1 MARGDAAVHVLES
14 GPLGIEGQA
23 CLEFWYLVPVAANGS
38 ELRVLLKSSIGS
50 VEIWTSPALP
60 QNAWRQVF
68 VLLNITERGTQVVF
82 EAVQGLSI
90 EKQITFK
97 QIGVRRGSCGQQ
109 CESNTELW
117 TDETTR
123 CLCSAGQL
131 SCFPSQCPEGQLCGP
146 QRGGPDG
153 TSTFGMCTIHS
164 HTDGSTFDG
173 VLFRFMA
180 TCTYVLAKTCS
191 PTEALPM
198 FSVEAV
204 SEQNDNASLLN
215 VQKINI
221 DIGINRVSLLKS
233 QTGRVVVNGV
243 WRKLPLTLSS
253 GTVNIK
259 SNPATIVLDSTF
271 GLTVSFD
278 KAGAVH
284 VTLPST
290 YSDKVCGMC
299 GNFNHLKEDDFH
311 NPNAQNVTALAES
324 WQTGKTASSCEAIL
338 LPHQCDPLE
347 KAEYASELYCG
358 GLFST
363 TGPFADCLSVV
374 QAESYFRSCVFGMCS
389 THGDP
394 AVLSLQCGENSH
406 YNSCADGCP
415 KVCSTLDIA
424 GSCGSCEARCE
435 CDSGFKLSGEK
446 CVPEEDCGCW
456 YNGKHYEKGETLV
469 EGHCVQQCQCMGN
482 NNMQCTK
489 MQCGNNEVCK
499 VKDGVKAC
507 FSFKSATCSVYG
519 DPHYITYDRLAY
531 DFQGGC
537 SYILTTTCSGE
548 SSVQFTVFG
557 HNMHPPLQNFTQ
569 SKLEAVAL
577 QVEDLH
583 IILNQ
588 SGKVYVKYNHVQLP
602 YSTSGTY
609 GSVWVYVKNNYIILE
624 TTFGLRMQID
634 GKNRLFL
641 QVDEHYKYELCGL
654 CGTYSGYQDDDFV
667 TPEGENL
674 SEAFEFGD
682 SWRVPN
688 NSGCIAHPNDPRLC
702 DTDEMDKASNECSA
716 LFGDAFIPCHEHIH
730 PSIYL
735 NSCVYDYCATSGDQH
750 TLCESLQSYAT
761 ACQVAGIELPNWQTG
776 TVCDG
781 HYMYIE
787 ASSVKY
793 GDPARLISSVCS
805 DPGPQC
811 LQFWYHMYGSAD
823 TMGLH
828 IYLLRNGTA
837 NQIWRKRN
845 DQGNMWHLAQV
856 DIEAT
861 TAFQII
867 IEGRRGSNDQSDVAI
882 DDVKLIH
889 GPCSAPPSVPV
900 QTTAAPQP
908 PIVNA
913 YFQPPITNITVA
925 PTVEETTNLINK
937 DNLTEAPDN
946 RPPLHPACQLLCNF
960 EQDLCQWNQ
969 MPTDAFDWTRQSGST
984 PTMNT
989 GPSSDH
995 TTGDGHYLYI
1005 EANSASYGD
1014 TARFISSV
1022 CSDPGPQC
1030 LQFWYH
1036 MYGSA
1041 DTMGLH
1047 IYLLRNGTANQ
1058 IWKKRNDQGNM
1069 WHLAQVDIEA
1079 TTAFQIIIEGR
1090 RGSNDQSDVAIDD
1103 INLIRGHCSAPP
1115 SVPVQTT
1122 AAPQPPIVNA
1132 YFQPP
1137 ITNITVAPTVEE
1149 TTNLINKD
1157 NLTEAPDNR
1166 PPLHPACQLLCN
1178 FEQDLCQWNQ
1188 MPTDAFDWTRQ
1199 RGSTPTM
1206 NTGPSSDH
1214 TTGDGHYLYIEANSA
1229 SYGDTARFISSVCSD
1244 PGPQCLQFWYH
1255 MYGSADTMG
1264 LHIYLLQN
1272 RTANQIW
1279 KKRNDQGNMWHL
1291 AQVDIEATTAFQI
1304 IIEGRRGS
1312 NDQSDVAIDDINL
1325 IRGHCSAPPSVP
1337 VQTTAAPQPPIVH
1350 TSFQPPITNITVA
1363 PTVEETTNLI
1373 NKDNLNEAPD
1383 NRPPLHPACQL
1394 LCNFEQDLCQ
1404 WNQMPTDAFDWTRQS
1419 GSTPTMNTGP
1429 SSDHTTGD
1437 GHYLYIEAN
1446 SASYGDTA
1454 RFISSV
1460 CSDPGPQ
1467 CLQFWYHMY
1476 GSADTMGLHIYL
1488 LQNRTANQIWK
1499 KRNDQGNMWHLA
1511 QVDIEATTAF
1521 QIIIEG
1527 RRGSND
1533 QSDVAIDDINLIRG
1547 HCSAPPSVPV
1557 QTTAA
1562 PQPPIV
1568 HTSFQPPITNITVA
1582 PTVEETTN
1590 LINKDNLTEAPDN
1603 RPPLHPACQLLCN
1616 FEQDLCQWNQMPTD
1630 AFDWTRQSGSTPTM
1644 NTGPSSDHTT
1654 GDGHYLYIE
1663 ANSASYGD
1671 TARFISSVC
1680 SDPGPQCLQFW
1691 YHMYG
1696 SADTMGLHIY
1706 LLRNGT
1712 ANQIWK
1718 KRNDQGN
1725 MWHLAQVDI
1734 EATTAFQIIIEGR
1747 RGSNDQSDVAIDDIN
1762 LIRGHCSAPP
1772 SVPVQT
1778 SAAPQPPIV
1787 NASFQPPITNITVA
1801 PTVEE
1806 TTNLIN
1812 KYNLTEAPD
1821 NRPPLHPACQLLCN
1835 FEQDLCQWNQMPT
1848 DAFDWTRQRGSTP
1861 TMNTGPSSDH
1871 TTEDG
1876 HYLYIEANSASYG
1889 DTARFISSVCSDPG
1903 PQCLQFWYHMY
1914 GSADTMGLHIYLLQ
1928 NRTANQIWKKR
1939 NDQGNMWHLAQVDIE
1954 ATTAFQIIIEGRRG
1968 SNDQSDVAIDDINL
1982 IRGHCSAPPSV
1993 PVQTT
1998 AAPQPPIVHT
2008 SFQPP
2013 ITNITVAPTV
2023 EETTNLINKDNL
2035 NEAPDNRPPL
2045 HPACQLLCNFEQ
2057 DLCQWNQMPTDAF
2070 DWTRQSGS
2078 TPTMN
2083 TGPSSD
2089 HTTGDGHY
2097 LYIEANSASYGDTAR
2112 FISSVCSDPGPQCL
2126 QFWYHM
2132 YGSADT
2138 MGLHIYLL
2146 RNRTANQIWKKR
2158 NDQGN
2163 MWHLAQVDIEATT
2176 AFQIII
2182 EGRRGSND
2190 QSDVAIDD
2198 INLIRG
2204 HCSAPP
2210 SVPVQTTAAPQP
2222 PIVNAYFQP
2231 PITNITVAPTVEETT
2246 NLINKDNLNEAPD
2259 NRPPLHPACQLLC
2272 NFEQDLCQWNQ
2283 MPTDAFDWTR
2293 QRGSTPT
2300 MNTGPSSDHTTGDGH
2315 YLYIEANSASYGDT
2329 ARFISSVCSDPGPQ
2343 CLQFWYHMYGSAD
2356 TMGLHIYLLRNG
2368 TANQIWKKRNDQGN
2382 MWHLAQVDIEATT
2395 AFQIIIEGRRGSNDQ
2410 SDVAIDDINLIRG
2423 HCSAPPSVPVQ
2434 TTAAPQPPIVHTS
2447 FQPPITNITVAP
2459 TVEETTNLIN
2469 KDNLNE
2475 APDNRPPLH
2484 PACQLLCNF
2493 EQDLCQ
2499 WNQMPT
2505 DAFDW
2510 TRQSGSTPTMNT
2522 GPSSDHT
2529 TGDGHYLYIEANS
2542 ASYGDT
2548 ARFISSVCSDPGPQC
2563 LQFWYHMYG
2572 SADTMGLHIYLLRNR
2587 TANQIWK
2594 KRNDQ
2599 GNMWHLAQVDIE
2611 ATTAFQIIIEGRRGS
2626 NDQSDVA
2633 IDDINLIRGHC
2644 SAPPSV
2650 PVQTSAAPQPPI
2662 VNASFQPPITNIT
2675 VAPTV
2680 EETTN
2685 LINKDNLTE
2694 APDNRP
2700 PLHPACQLLCNFEQ
2714 DLCQWNQMPT
2724 DAFDWTRQSGSTP
2737 TMNTGPSSD
2746 HTTEDGHYLYIE
2758 ANSASYGDTARFI
2771 SSVCSDPGPQCL
2783 QFWYHMYGSAD
2794 TMGLHIYLLR
2804 NGTANQIWKKRNDQG
2819 NMWHLAQVDIEA
2831 TTAFQIIIEGRR
2843 GSNDQSDVAIDDIN
2857 LIRGHCSAPPSVPV
2871 QTTAAPQP
2879 PIVNAYFQP
2888 PITNITVAPTVE
2900 ETTNL
2905 INKDNLNEA
2914 PDNRPPLHPACQ
2926 LLCNFEQDLCQ
2937 WNQMP
2942 TDAFD
2947 WTRQRGSTPTMN
2959 TGPSSDHTTGDGH
2972 YLYIEANSASY
2983 GDTARFIS
2991 SVCSDPGPQCL
3002 QFWYHMYGSADTMG
3016 LHIYL
3021 LRNGTANQIWKKR
3034 NDQGNMWHLAQVD
3047 IEATTAFQIIIE
3059 GRRGSNDQSDVAIDD
3074 INLIRGHCSAPPSV
3088 PVQTTAASQ
3097 PPIVHTSFQP
3107 PITNITVAPTV
3118 EETTNLISKDN
3129 LTEASD
3135 NRPPLH
3141 PVCQLLCNFEQD
3153 LCQWNQMP
3161 TDAFDWTRQSGSTPT
3176 MNTGPSSDHTT
3187 GDGHY
3192 LYIEANSAS
3201 YGDTARFIS
3210 SVCSDPGPQCLQF
3223 WYHMYGSADTMGLHI
3238 YLIQNRTANQIWKK
3252 RNDQG
3257 NMWHLA
3263 QVDIEAIEEFQIIF
3277 EGRRGSND
3285 QSDVAID
3292 DVMLHRGQCAA
3303 LSCPQNSHYAT
3314 CVPACSPTCLYLNGP
3329 PHCSNNEACVPGCVC
3344 DDGFVLKS
3352 QVCVPLQ
3359 QCGCVDRN
3367 GTKHQFNEKWYT
3379 DHCSEQCECEEDD
3392 GIGKIDC
3399 DDKDKCGGNAVCL
3412 QNENGNYYCQSTGF
3426 DECTI
3431 KGEYRTFDK
3440 MKHDFEGE
3448 HSYVLVR
3455 TSNLPNNLP
3464 DIYIEGINT
3473 PALGDRDGQHE
3484 SESSIEE
3491 DQSSRVGEDDEE
3503 DEDEDDDN
3511 SKKQNKHHR
3520 LQELKIRVYNHTVEF
3535 KKNRNLIVDG
3545 KRTDTPISVTG
3556 GLKIWERSSRIYL
3569 QTDFGLSVEFDRH
3582 STAEIVLPRIYRR
3595 KVGGLC
3601 GNFDGQ
3607 KKNDKMKPD
3616 GTMARS
3622 TREFGESW
3630 RV

>member
-1 MARGDAAVHVLES
+1 
-14 GPLGIEGQA
+14 
-23 CLEFWYLVPVAANGS
+23 
-38 ELRVLLKSSIGS
+38 
-50 VEIWTSPALP
+50 
-60 QNAWRQVF
+60 
-68 VLLNITERGTQVVF
+68 
-82 EAVQGLSI
+82 
-90 EKQITFK
+90 
-97 QIGVRRGSCGQQ
+97 
-109 CESNTELW
+109 
-117 TDETTR
+117 
-123 CLCSAGQL
+123 
-131 SCFPSQCPEGQLCGP
+131 
-146 QRGGPDG
+146 
-153 TSTFGMCTIHS
+153 MCTIHS
-164 HTDGSTFDG
+164 HTDGSTFAG

-311 NPNAQNVTALAES
+311 NPNAQNVTALVES

-363 TGPFADCLSVV
+363 TGPFDDCLSVV

-394 AVLSLQCGENSH
+394 AVLCETLQIYSDVCSKAGIAVSMLRNSTFCPLQCGENSH

-735 NSCVYDYCATSGDQH
+735 NSCVYDYCATS
-750 TLCESLQSYAT
+750 
-761 ACQVAGIELPNWQTG
+761 ACN
-776 TVCDG
+776 
-781 HYMYIE
+781 
-787 ASSVKY
+787 
-793 GDPARLISSVCS
+793 
-805 DPGPQC
+805 
-811 LQFWYHMYGSAD
+811 
-823 TMGLH
+823 
-828 IYLLRNGTA
+828 
-837 NQIWRKRN
+837 
-845 DQGNMWHLAQV
+845 
-856 DIEAT
+856 
-861 TAFQII
+861 
-867 IEGRRGSNDQSDVAI
+867 I
-882 DDVKLIH
+882 D
-889 GPCSAPPSVPV
+889 
-900 QTTAAPQP
+900 
-908 PIVNA
+908 
-913 YFQPPITNITVA
+913 
-925 PTVEETTNLINK
+925 
-937 DNLTEAPDN
+937 
-946 RPPLHPACQLLCNF
+946 CNF
-960 EQDLCQWNQ
+960 DNNLCGWKQ
-969 MPTDAFDWTRQSGST
+969 MITDAFDWT
-984 PTMNT
+984 
-989 GPSSDH
+989 
-995 TTGDGHYLYI
+995 
-1005 EANSASYGD
+1005 
-1014 TARFISSV
+1014 
-1022 CSDPGPQC
+1022 
-1030 LQFWYH
+1030 W
-1036 MYGSA
+1036 
-1041 DTMGLH
+1041 
-1047 IYLLRNGTANQ
+1047 
-1058 IWKKRNDQGNM
+1058 
-1069 WHLAQVDIEA
+1069 
-1079 TTAFQIIIEGR
+1079 
-1090 RGSNDQSDVAIDD
+1090 
-1103 INLIRGHCSAPP
+1103 
-1115 SVPVQTT
+1115 
-1122 AAPQPPIVNA
+1122 
-1132 YFQPP
+1132 
-1137 ITNITVAPTVEE
+1137 
-1149 TTNLINKD
+1149 
-1157 NLTEAPDNR
+1157 
-1166 PPLHPACQLLCN
+1166 
-1178 FEQDLCQWNQ
+1178 
-1188 MPTDAFDWTRQ
+1188 Q
-1199 RGSTPTM
+1199 RGSTPTLM
-1206 NTGPSSDH
+1206 TGPSADH
-1214 TTGDGHYLYIEANSA
+1214 
-1229 SYGDTARFISSVCSD
+1229 
-1244 PGPQCLQFWYH
+1244 
-1255 MYGSADTMG
+1255 
-1264 LHIYLLQN
+1264 
-1272 RTANQIW
+1272 
-1279 KKRNDQGNMWHL
+1279 
-1291 AQVDIEATTAFQI
+1291 
-1304 IIEGRRGS
+1304 
-1312 NDQSDVAIDDINL
+1312 
-1325 IRGHCSAPPSVP
+1325 
-1337 VQTTAAPQPPIVH
+1337 
-1350 TSFQPPITNITVA
+1350 
-1363 PTVEETTNLI
+1363 
-1373 NKDNLNEAPD
+1373 
-1383 NRPPLHPACQL
+1383 
-1394 LCNFEQDLCQ
+1394 
-1404 WNQMPTDAFDWTRQS
+1404 
-1419 GSTPTMNTGP
+1419 
-1429 SSDHTTGD
+1429 TGD

-1671 TARFISSVC
+1671 TAR
-1680 SDPGPQCLQFW
+1680 L
-1691 YHMYG
+1691 
-1696 SADTMGLHIY
+1696 
-1706 LLRNGT
+1706 
-1712 ANQIWK
+1712 
-1718 KRNDQGN
+1718 
-1725 MWHLAQVDI
+1725 
-1734 EATTAFQIIIEGR
+1734 
-1747 RGSNDQSDVAIDDIN
+1747 
-1762 LIRGHCSAPP
+1762 
-1772 SVPVQT
+1772 
-1778 SAAPQPPIV
+1778 
-1787 NASFQPPITNITVA
+1787 
-1801 PTVEE
+1801 
-1806 TTNLIN
+1806 
-1812 KYNLTEAPD
+1812 
-1821 NRPPLHPACQLLCN
+1821 
-1835 FEQDLCQWNQMPT
+1835 
-1848 DAFDWTRQRGSTP
+1848 
-1861 TMNTGPSSDH
+1861 
-1871 TTEDG
+1871 
-1876 HYLYIEANSASYG
+1876 
-1889 DTARFISSVCSDPG
+1889 ISSVCSDPG

-1998 AAPQPPIVHT
+1998 AAPQPPIVNA

-2146 RNRTANQIWKKR
+2146 RNGTANQIWKKRNDQGNMWHLAQVDIEATTAFQIIIEGRRGSNDQSDVAIDDINLIRGHCSAPPSVPVQTTAASQPPIVHTSFQPPITNITVAPTVEETTNLINKDNLTEAPDNRPPLHPACQLLCNFEQDLCQWNQMPTDAFDWTRQSGSTPTMNTGPSSDHTTGDGHYLYIEANSASYGDTARLISSVCSDPGPQCLQFWYHMYGSADTMGLHIYLLQNRTANQIWKKRNDQGNMWHLAQVDIEATTAFQIIIEGRRGSNDQSDVAIDDINLIRGHCSAPPSVPVQTTAAPQPPIVNASFQPPITNITVAPTVEETTNLINKDNLTEAPDNRPPLHPACQLLCNFEQDLCQWNQMPTDAFDWTRQSGSTPTMNTGPSSDHTTGDGHYLYIEANSASYGDTARFISSVCSDPGPQCLQFWYHMYGSADTMGLHIYLLQNRTANQIWKKR

-2293 QRGSTPT
+2293 QSGSTPT

-2434 TTAAPQPPIVHTS
+2434 TTAAP
-2447 FQPPITNITVAP
+2447 
-2459 TVEETTNLIN
+2459 
-2469 KDNLNE
+2469 
-2475 APDNRPPLH
+2475 
-2484 PACQLLCNF
+2484 
-2493 EQDLCQ
+2493 
-2499 WNQMPT
+2499 
-2505 DAFDW
+2505 
-2510 TRQSGSTPTMNT
+2510 
-2522 GPSSDHT
+2522 
-2529 TGDGHYLYIEANS
+2529 
-2542 ASYGDT
+2542 
-2548 ARFISSVCSDPGPQC
+2548 
-2563 LQFWYHMYG
+2563 
-2572 SADTMGLHIYLLRNR
+2572 
-2587 TANQIWK
+2587 
-2594 KRNDQ
+2594 
-2599 GNMWHLAQVDIE
+2599 
-2611 ATTAFQIIIEGRRGS
+2611 
-2626 NDQSDVA
+2626 
-2633 IDDINLIRGHC
+2633 
-2644 SAPPSV
+2644 
-2650 PVQTSAAPQPPI
+2650 
-2662 VNASFQPPITNIT
+2662 
-2675 VAPTV
+2675 
-2680 EETTN
+2680 
-2685 LINKDNLTE
+2685 
-2694 APDNRP
+2694 
-2700 PLHPACQLLCNFEQ
+2700 
-2714 DLCQWNQMPT
+2714 
-2724 DAFDWTRQSGSTP
+2724 
-2737 TMNTGPSSD
+2737 
-2746 HTTEDGHYLYIE
+2746 
-2758 ANSASYGDTARFI
+2758 
-2771 SSVCSDPGPQCL
+2771 
-2783 QFWYHMYGSAD
+2783 
-2794 TMGLHIYLLR
+2794 
-2804 NGTANQIWKKRNDQG
+2804 
-2819 NMWHLAQVDIEA
+2819 
-2831 TTAFQIIIEGRR
+2831 
-2843 GSNDQSDVAIDDIN
+2843 
-2857 LIRGHCSAPPSVPV
+2857 
-2871 QTTAAPQP
+2871 
-2879 PIVNAYFQP
+2879 
-2888 PITNITVAPTVE
+2888 
-2900 ETTNL
+2900 
-2905 INKDNLNEA
+2905 
-2914 PDNRPPLHPACQ
+2914 
-2926 LLCNFEQDLCQ
+2926 
-2937 WNQMP
+2937 
-2942 TDAFD
+2942 
-2947 WTRQRGSTPTMN
+2947 
-2959 TGPSSDHTTGDGH
+2959 
-2972 YLYIEANSASY
+2972 
-2983 GDTARFIS
+2983 
-2991 SVCSDPGPQCL
+2991 
-3002 QFWYHMYGSADTMG
+3002 
-3016 LHIYL
+3016 
-3021 LRNGTANQIWKKR
+3021 
-3034 NDQGNMWHLAQVD
+3034 
-3047 IEATTAFQIIIE
+3047 
-3059 GRRGSNDQSDVAIDD
+3059 
-3074 INLIRGHCSAPPSV
+3074 
-3088 PVQTTAASQ
+3088 Q

-3491 DQSSRVGEDDEE
+3491 DQSSRVGKDDEE